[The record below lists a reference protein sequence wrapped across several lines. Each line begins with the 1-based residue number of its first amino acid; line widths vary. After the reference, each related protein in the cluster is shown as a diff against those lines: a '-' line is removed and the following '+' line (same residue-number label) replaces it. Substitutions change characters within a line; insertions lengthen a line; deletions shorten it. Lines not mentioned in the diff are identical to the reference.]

1 MYDVHASVPLQH
13 QKINR
18 TGEIQVTAKIIA
30 FSNHKG
36 GAGKT
41 LGSMTL
47 AGFLAKNHSV
57 LVVDADELQ
66 TATKWA
72 AQADDAKPFPAAVVG
87 LSAAGG
93 KIHREL
99 QRLSEQYDFIIV
111 DCPPSVTSPIP
122 QSVLLVSDLVIIPTR
137 PSLADIWG
145 VKDTL
150 GLVERAKVLN
160 ENLNVVFLV
169 NALTPRTQL
178 GKDSL
183 EVLQTMDGH
192 LLKTVFR
199 QRQAYAQSLVLGGTV
214 FDVPGA
220 KDAQQEVTA
229 MGNEVLELLGLQG
242 E

>member
-1 MYDVHASVPLQH
+1 M
-13 QKINR
+13 
-18 TGEIQVTAKIIA
+18 TAKIIA

-41 LGSMTL
+41 LGSMSI
-47 AGFLAKNHSV
+47 AGYLGKKYRV

-66 TATKWA
+66 TATKWS
-72 AQADDAKPFPAAVVG
+72 AQADDDKPFPAAVVS
-87 LSAAGG
+87 LAAAGA

-99 QRLSEQYDFIIV
+99 QRFSEMYDFIIV
-111 DCPPSVTSPIP
+111 DCPPSVTSPVP
-122 QSVLLVSDLVIIPTR
+122 QSVLLVSDLVVIPTR

-150 GLVERAKVLN
+150 GLVDRAKVFN
-160 ENLNVVFLV
+160 ENLKVAFLV

-178 GKDSL
+178 GKDSV
-183 EVLQTMDGH
+183 EVLESMDGH
-192 LLKTVFR
+192 LLKNVFR

-220 KDAQQEVTA
+220 KEAQKEVSAVTT
-229 MGNEVLELLGLQG
+229 EILKLLGL
-242 E
+242 

>member
-1 MYDVHASVPLQH
+1 M
-13 QKINR
+13 
-18 TGEIQVTAKIIA
+18 TAKIIA

-41 LGSMTL
+41 LGSMSL
-47 AGFLAKNHSV
+47 AGFLAKTHSV

-72 AQADDAKPFPAAVVG
+72 AQADDAKPFPASVVG
-87 LSAAGG
+87 LAAAGG

-99 QRLSEQYDFIIV
+99 QKFSQQYDFIIV
-111 DCPPSVTSPIP
+111 DCPPSVISPVP
-122 QSVLLVSDLVIIPTR
+122 QSVLLVADLVVIPTR

-150 GLVERAKVLN
+150 GLVERVKMLN
-160 ENLNVVFLV
+160 ETLKVAFLV

-183 EVLQTMDGH
+183 EVLGSMEGH
-192 LLKTVFR
+192 LFKTVFR

-214 FDVPGA
+214 FDVAGTGA
-220 KDAQQEVTA
+220 KEAQQEVTA
-229 MGNEVLELLGLQG
+229 LGQELLTLLDTV
-242 E
+242 